1 MAQRVRTPHRG
12 SHPSSV
18 TQLPILTALHARF
31 PTLFLCII
39 HQESGNVNNFFEFS
53 EGFRNPLIFPRMFL
67 WIMMKKT
74 LKMIEKPLLFVRY
87 CFIISLNH
95 KGGVSFG

>member
-31 PTLFLCII
+31 PTLFAHII
-39 HQESGNVNNFFEFS
+39 HENSGNVNRKIRFYFTKVDVCATIV
-53 EGFRNPLIFPRMFL
+53 P
-67 WIMMKKT
+67 
-74 LKMIEKPLLFVRY
+74 Y
-87 CFIISLNH
+87 
-95 KGGVSFG
+95 